1 MTDRSPAVAPPLA
14 VSSSSSPAAGTTS
27 RLLIAAAFGGL
38 LGLSVCAGGCAD
50 DEHGNTSGATGDG
63 SARITA
69 SHIDTSM
76 TRDSFEAACDAAG
89 GRMEDHPHC
98 GGANS
103 CKGMS
108 YDLGTHVYTEHGCE
122 GLNTCTGFSCVLP
135 S

>member
-1 MTDRSPAVAPPLA
+1 MGLA
-14 VSSSSSPAAGTTS
+14 V
-27 RLLIAAAFGGL
+27 
-38 LGLSVCAGGCAD
+38 CASGCAD
-50 DEHGNTSGATGDG
+50 DEVGSDNTADGSG
-63 SARITA
+63 SARITV
-69 SHIDTSM
+69 SHVDTSM
-76 TRDSFEAACDAAG
+76 TRDAFEAACDEQG

-108 YDLGTHVYTEHGCE
+108 YDLTTHVYSEHTCK